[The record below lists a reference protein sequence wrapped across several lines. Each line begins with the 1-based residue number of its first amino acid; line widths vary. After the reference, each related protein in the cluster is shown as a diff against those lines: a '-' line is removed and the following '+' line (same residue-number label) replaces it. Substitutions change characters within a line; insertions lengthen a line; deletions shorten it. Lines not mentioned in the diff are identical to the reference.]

1 MIGIEAQ
8 RAVCATERCDGRVVS
23 LCALSPE
30 LRHLIMVLA
39 VLANRE
45 TGRGTSGQQQI
56 GAAMGVSERTVRRLL
71 AELSARLDS
80 PVRVERRQRRRADG
94 YRTSDAYQL
103 VLVSPVTDDRRGAAS
118 HRTLAAGDSP
128 VTDDRSS
135 AGSHRS
141 REATS
146 PVTGGTP
153 HRSPASALD
162 PRSDPRSDPRRSSP
176 RETAAST
183 SPKRR
188 RPSKPEREAD
198 PRLLPLRDFYV
209 ARYQAANQGAAPAFS
224 RATWGRA
231 MRAFAELL
239 DAAKSDERAR
249 LCIER
254 TFSSPDAFTRRRCQP
269 WEIATDANKLLADT
283 PRKGQPWVQRGGG
296 ERDLDAAVRRGAER
310 FGGGTSES
318 PKQEGWGL
326 APPGEPEDL
335 PTAAGGGSW

>member
-71 AELSARLDS
+71 AELAARLDS
-80 PVRVERRQRRRADG
+80 PVRVERHQRRRDDG

-103 VLVSPVTDDRRGAAS
+103 VLVSPATDGRKGAAS
-118 HRTLAAGDSP
+118 HRTPTAGDSL
-128 VTDDRSS
+128 VTHDPSS
-135 AGSHRS
+135 LGSHRS

-146 PVTGGTP
+146 PVTGGP
-153 HRSPASALD
+153 SHRSSASGPD

-176 RETAAST
+176 RGTAAVT
-183 SPKRR
+183 TPKRR
-188 RPSKPEREAD
+188 GANKPEPD
-198 PRLLPLRDFYV
+198 PRVLPLRDFY
-209 ARYQAANQGAAPAFS
+209 AERYRAANQGAEPAFS
-224 RATWGRA
+224 RAMWGRA
-231 MRAFAELL
+231 MKSFAELL
-239 DAAKSDERAR
+239 EAAKSVERAR

-254 TFSSPDAFTRRRCQP
+254 TFSSQDAFTRRRCQP
-269 WEIATDANKLLADT
+269 WEIAADANKLLADT
-283 PRKGQPWVQRGGG
+283 PRTAQPWVQRGGG
-296 ERDLDAAVRRGAER
+296 EGDLDAAVRRGAER
-310 FGGGTSES
+310 FGGAAEA
-318 PKQEGWGL
+318 KQQGWGL
-326 APPGEPEDL
+326 APPGEPEDEL
-335 PTAAGGGSW
+335 PTAAGGPSW